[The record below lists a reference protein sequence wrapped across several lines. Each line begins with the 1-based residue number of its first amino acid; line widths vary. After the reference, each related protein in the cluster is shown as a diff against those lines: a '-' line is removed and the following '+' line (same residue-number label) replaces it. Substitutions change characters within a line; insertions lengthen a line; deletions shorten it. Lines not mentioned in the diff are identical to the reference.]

1 MFKGINFSRQ
11 NLPAKYE
18 VSQDD
23 TSSSVEH
30 ERQIVF
36 YDYTVRN
43 DLPLSNLSCAQRM
56 PPLRIA
62 RQGAMCAM
70 CAMCVPQQF
79 VHFHYRLWYAARVAT
94 VPHSGLL

>member
-43 DLPLSNLSCAQRM
+43 DLPLSSLSCALQM
-56 PPLRIA
+56 PPWSIS

-70 CAMCVPQQF
+70 YVPQ
-79 VHFHYRLWYAARVAT
+79 
-94 VPHSGLL
+94 